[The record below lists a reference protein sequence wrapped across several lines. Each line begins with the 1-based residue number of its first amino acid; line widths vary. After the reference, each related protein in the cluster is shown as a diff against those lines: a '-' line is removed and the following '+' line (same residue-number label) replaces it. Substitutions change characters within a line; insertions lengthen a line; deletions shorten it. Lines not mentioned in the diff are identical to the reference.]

1 MEEII
6 QKLTAN
12 DDAYACAVADRIIS
26 ESQDTD
32 AWYPCFDMFAA
43 LLDHPKSLV
52 RNRALHIL
60 AANAQWDTENRF
72 DTIWE
77 AYLAHVTDE
86 KPITARQCI
95 RALVPIGMTKPQYI
109 PKIIDCFRQ
118 ADLSKYKDSMRPLIE
133 RDMAET
139 ESALSAHRP
148 I

>member
-6 QKLTAN
+6 RKLTAN
-12 DDAYACAVADRIIS
+12 DDVYACAVADRIIS

-77 AYLAHVTDE
+77 AYQDSYPYFQEYLDGN
-86 KPITARQCI
+86 KPFLRQHYFQWHYFKQFIKRLI
-95 RALVPIGMTKPQYI
+95 R
-109 PKIIDCFRQ
+109 R
-118 ADLSKYKDSMRPLIE
+118 R
-133 RDMAET
+133 
-139 ESALSAHRP
+139 
-148 I
+148 